1 MRQLKDSKPRPTLST
16 IAKMTGLSLSTV
28 SLSLRG
34 GENLKEETRLKVAAA
49 AREVGYVPDRA
60 GVRLRTGKTNVI
72 ALVLDSADESIDYA
86 RHMIQ
91 GIGSVLKGTPYHLS
105 VIPEFDRQS
114 SADTIRYLL
123 KSRTADGIIITH
135 TSPRDPRVQL
145 LIDAGLPFVS
155 HGRTE
160 FFTPHAWYDF
170 HGEKFVQEAI
180 QRLANQGCKS
190 VMLLAKN
197 DCTTN
202 YHNILRSFLQTA
214 NNLNLEIH
222 TLPESTFEQSDNV
235 SLRTFGIHLSTQ
247 TNRPDGIV
255 CDSEMHAMTLASGLR
270 ENGVSVGKD
279 IQIICKQTSDILPI
293 LFPEIDGIVE
303 DVHAAGEELTRLL
316 LRSIDGESA
325 ETLQILAEPDH
336 NKVNNE

>member
-1 MRQLKDSKPRPTLST
+1 MSQLKDSKPRPTLST

-91 GIGSVLKGTPYHLS
+91 GIGAALKGTPYHLS
-105 VIPEFDRQS
+105 VVPEFDRQT
-114 SADTIRYLL
+114 SAETIRYLL
-123 KSRTADGIIITH
+123 ESRTADGIIITH

-145 LIDAGLPFVS
+145 LMDAGLPFVS

-170 HGEKFVQEAI
+170 HGESFVSEAT
-180 QRLANQGCKS
+180 QRLASKGCKS
-190 VMLLAKN
+190 FMLVAKN
-197 DCTTN
+197 DGTTN
-202 YHNILRSFLQTA
+202 YHNILRTYIQSA
-214 NNLNLEIH
+214 ENLGIEVRP
-222 TLPESTFEQSDNV
+222 LPESTFTHSDNA
-235 SLRTFGIHLSTQ
+235 SLRAFGISLATQ
-247 TNRPDGIV
+247 KNRPDGII

-270 ENGVSVGKD
+270 ENGINVGRD

-293 LFPEIDGIVE
+293 LFPEIDGIIE

-316 LRSIDGESA
+316 LRSIDGEPV
-325 ETLQILAEPDH
+325 ETLQILAEPNHD
-336 NKVNNE
+336 KVAQE